1 MSDKKPEK
9 TEQTLLQKAIGVFG
23 MGLAIS
29 LVLGLIG
36 GVLAGFA
43 YGFDVLMKVIKSNTG
58 TILILLATYW
68 AITGISI
75 YRESKK
81 TVEGPAKT

>member
-9 TEQTLLQKAIGVFG
+9 TEQTLLQKAGGFFA

-29 LVLGLIG
+29 LVLGLVG
-36 GVLAGFA
+36 GVLAGFG
-43 YGFDVLMKVIKSNTG
+43 YGLNSLMQVIKSNTG

-81 TVEGPAKT
+81 VTEGAAKT